1 MKRKQFSCTTN
12 RDQDRIN
19 AFLRELRGAPV
30 GGHELVPVRSMDRV
44 PPEVLFRAIN
54 RYVTISH
61 GSQRIVAVFFAA
73 ASDEEEETYVTLRAT
88 KDDDGVH
95 WLSFRS
101 FQRNCYR
108 TLMEHLRSG
117 LVSRTW
123 DVKQEFA
130 RYLEQE
136 TRQYFN
142 L

>member
-1 MKRKQFSCTTN
+1 MKRKQFSSGSN
-12 RDQDRIN
+12 RDQDRIDV
-19 AFLRELRGAPV
+19 FLRELRAAPV
-30 GGHELVPVRSMDRV
+30 GNHNLVTVRSMDRV

-54 RYVTISH
+54 SYVSISH

-108 TLMEHLRSG
+108 TLMEHLQSG

-136 TRQYFN
+136 IRQYFN